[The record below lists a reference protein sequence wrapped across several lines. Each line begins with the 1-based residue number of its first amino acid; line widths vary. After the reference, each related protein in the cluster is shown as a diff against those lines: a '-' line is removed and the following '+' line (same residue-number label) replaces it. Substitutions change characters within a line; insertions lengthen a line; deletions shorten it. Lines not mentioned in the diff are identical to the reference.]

1 MENTDMLTFTQFVI
15 EHSEEVEEELSPA
28 ARKKKGMMMR
38 RMKGKL
44 KLGQKKAAR
53 RTASSDTIKKRARRS
68 AIANLSKKLGGKS
81 KSDMSVSQ
89 KKSIEKRVK
98 RQGARVNTLARKGRA
113 AARKR
118 DRA

>member
-1 MENTDMLTFTQFVI
+1 MGNTDMLTFTQFVI
-15 EHSEEVEEELSPA
+15 EHSEVDEELSA
-28 ARKKKGMMMR
+28 GDRKKKGMMMR

-44 KLGQKKAAR
+44 KLGRKKAAR
-53 RTASSDTIKKRARRS
+53 RTASSDTIKKRARRNAIS
-68 AIANLSKKLGGKS
+68 ALSKKLSGKS

-98 RQGARVNTLARKGRA
+98 RQGSRVASMARKGRVT
-113 AARKR
+113 ARKR

>member
-1 MENTDMLTFTQFVI
+1 MGNTDMLTFTQFVI
-15 EHSEEVEEELSPA
+15 EHTDEVEEELSAA

-44 KLGQKKAAR
+44 KLGQKKAKR
-53 RTASSDTIKKRARRS
+53 RTASSDTIQKRARRN
-68 AIANLSKKLGGKS
+68 AIAALSKKLGGKA
-81 KSDMSVSQ
+81 KKDMSISQ

-98 RQGARVNTLARKGRA
+98 QQGSRVNTLARKGRV